1 MHTVYLLNPLIM
13 PNIGLMFWTLLVFL
27 GLLFILRKFAWG
39 PILSGL
45 KEREQSITDALNEAK
60 KAREEMGA
68 MKSENE
74 QLLAEAR
81 AERDRILREG
91 KEIRDKM
98 VADAKSLAQEES
110 KKIMVQAQE
119 NIEKDRQRAFN
130 ELKEQVVQLA
140 IEASTKIL
148 KRELANQT
156 EQESLIGTYIN
167 EVNAN

>member
-1 MHTVYLLNPLIM
+1 M
-13 PNIGLMFWTLLVFL
+13 PNIGLMFWTLLTFL

-45 KEREQSITDALNEAK
+45 KEREVSITDALNEAK
-60 KAREEMGA
+60 KAREEMGN
-68 MKSENE
+68 MKAENE
-74 QLLAEAR
+74 ELLAQAR

-98 VADAKSLAQEES
+98 ISEAKSIAQEES
-110 KKIMVQAQE
+110 KKIMVQAHE
-119 NIEKDRQRAFN
+119 NIEKDRQKAFS
-130 ELKEQVVQLA
+130 ELKDQVVQLA

-148 KRELANQT
+148 KRELADQDK
-156 EQESLIGTYIN
+156 QEALIGTYIN

>member
-45 KEREQSITDALNEAK
+45 KEREQSISDALNEAK
-60 KAREEMGA
+60 NAREEMSH

-74 QLLAEAR
+74 ALLAEAR
-81 AERDRILREG
+81 AERDKILREG

-98 VADAKSLAQEES
+98 VADAKSCQRSGPFRARPKSIGELGES
-110 KKIMVQAQE
+110 PVYSTAGG
-119 NIEKDRQRAFN
+119 
-130 ELKEQVVQLA
+130 
-140 IEASTKIL
+140 ASL
-148 KRELANQT
+148 PHSVDGCRR
-156 EQESLIGTYIN
+156 
-167 EVNAN
+167 